1 MYINNV
7 SIIAYVVVAILGAIA
22 GEITDILNYFLPKH
36 KKIFSKENF
45 KEYLNSATP
54 KYLLMVIHI
63 FIYAGILFRYGTNDI
78 NTIKYMVLTPM
89 IISAFYIDH
98 KKQIIP
104 NRLTLT
110 IFEVGLIFMF
120 ISMVFS
126 NNVTYSMLQGMN
138 TLQGMAIGGIIFF
151 ILTIL
156 GGFIFGKETMGFGDV
171 KMMAALGLYFGF
183 EGIIA
188 VSIIAFLIA
197 AIYSIVL
204 LIIQKIKHNDV
215 VEYIAFG
222 PFIVISSFIVMFVPL
237 EVLMVLPFVVFSFG
251 KYRL

>member
-1 MYINNV
+1 
-7 SIIAYVVVAILGAIA
+7 
-22 GEITDILNYFLPKH
+22 
-36 KKIFSKENF
+36 
-45 KEYLNSATP
+45 
-54 KYLLMVIHI
+54 
-63 FIYAGILFRYGTNDI
+63 
-78 NTIKYMVLTPM
+78 
-89 IISAFYIDH
+89 
-98 KKQIIP
+98 
-104 NRLTLT
+104 
-110 IFEVGLIFMF
+110 
-120 ISMVFS
+120 
-126 NNVTYSMLQGMN
+126 MN

-237 EVLMVLPFVVFSFG
+237 EVLMVIPFVVFSFG

>member
-1 MYINNV
+1 MYINDV
-7 SIIAYVVVAILGAIA
+7 SIIAYVIVAILGAIA

-45 KEYLNSATP
+45 KEYLSSATP

-63 FIYAGILFRYGTNDI
+63 FIYCGILFRYGTNDI

-110 IFEVGLIFMF
+110 IFEVGLIFTF
-120 ISMVFS
+120 IQGVSNLNIAISM
-126 NNVTYSMLQGMN
+126 
-138 TLQGMAIGGIIFF
+138 LQGMAIGGIIFF
-151 ILTIL
+151 ILTVL
-156 GGFIFGKETMGFGDV
+156 GGAIFGKETMGFGDV

-183 EGIIA
+183 QGIIA
-188 VSIIAFLIA
+188 VAILAFIIA
-197 AIYSIVL
+197 AIYSIGL
-204 LIIQKIKHNDV
+204 LIKQKIKHENL

-222 PFIVISSFIVMFVPL
+222 PFIVLSSFLVMFIPL
-237 EVLMVLPFVVFSFG
+237 DVLMVIPFVIFSFG